1 MSELT
6 FTFMTKSNKD
16 SENESDSA
24 VRWDSIVA
32 RCIVIIALSYSN
44 VEKVQPSESETR
56 VYDQ

>member
-1 MSELT
+1 MSQIQL
-6 FTFMTKSNKD
+6 KD
-16 SENESDSA
+16 GTLQST
-24 VRWDSIVA
+24 VA

>member
-1 MSELT
+1 
-6 FTFMTKSNKD
+6 MTKSNKD

-24 VRWDSIVA
+24 ARWDSIVA

>member
-1 MSELT
+1 
-6 FTFMTKSNKD
+6 MTKSNKD

-24 VRWDSIVA
+24 VRWDYVV
-32 RCIVIIALSYSN
+32 CIVITALSYSN

>member
-1 MSELT
+1 
-6 FTFMTKSNKD
+6 MTNSNKD
-16 SENESDSA
+16 SENEADSA
-24 VRWDSIVA
+24 ARWDSTVA